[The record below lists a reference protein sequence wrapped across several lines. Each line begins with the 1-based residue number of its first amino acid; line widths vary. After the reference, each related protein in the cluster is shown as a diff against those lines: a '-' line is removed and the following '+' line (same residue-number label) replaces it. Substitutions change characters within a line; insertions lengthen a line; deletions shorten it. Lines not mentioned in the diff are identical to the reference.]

1 MAAFLALVRKD
12 LILFL
17 RDRRALIINLIV
29 PIVIAAFFGSRAGGA
44 GKAGRIDVA
53 LVQQKA
59 KEERGDVGKRIA
71 DGLAADPNL
80 RVTAMTLPQAEAAV
94 RKGAQAVAIVLPS
107 GFGEAA
113 GAAMFGTRDK
123 PAIRLLYDPSQ
134 PAVLAMVKGMLTQQV
149 MSVVSAEMFGG
160 KMGTELTETSL
171 KQLEDRAATDP
182 ESRAL
187 RDMLASVRRFQA
199 LPSQASAK
207 ADGAGPKRGL
217 TMPFETRDEQLSGT
231 SVAAGY
237 NGYAHAFAG
246 MGVQFIL
253 FMAINMGI
261 DILLSRRSGVWN
273 RLLAAPVSMPLV
285 LLARAASAALI
296 AAVLLCVIFAVAVL
310 GFGVTVSS
318 VAGLIG
324 IAVSFGMLTA
334 GFGLLIAAF
343 GKTPEAA
350 RGIAVFATLMLVML
364 SGAWMPSFL
373 FPAWVQKVTLAVPTR
388 WAIDGL
394 DAVTWRGLDFAAAL
408 PAIGVQAAF
417 AVAFMAIAV
426 WKFRRT

>member
-1 MAAFLALVRKD
+1 
-12 LILFL
+12 
-17 RDRRALIINLIV
+17 
-29 PIVIAAFFGSRAGGA
+29 
-44 GKAGRIDVA
+44 
-53 LVQQKA
+53 
-59 KEERGDVGKRIA
+59 
-71 DGLAADPNL
+71 
-80 RVTAMTLPQAEAAV
+80 
-94 RKGAQAVAIVLPS
+94 
-107 GFGEAA
+107 
-113 GAAMFGTRDK
+113 
-123 PAIRLLYDPSQ
+123 
-134 PAVLAMVKGMLTQQV
+134 
-149 MSVVSAEMFGG
+149 
-160 KMGTELTETSL
+160 
-171 KQLEDRAATDP
+171 
-182 ESRAL
+182 
-187 RDMLASVRRFQA
+187 
-199 LPSQASAK
+199 
-207 ADGAGPKRGL
+207 
-217 TMPFETRDEQLSGT
+217 
-231 SVAAGY
+231 
-237 NGYAHAFAG
+237 
-246 MGVQFIL
+246 
-253 FMAINMGI
+253 
-261 DILLSRRSGVWN
+261 
-273 RLLAAPVSMPLV
+273 